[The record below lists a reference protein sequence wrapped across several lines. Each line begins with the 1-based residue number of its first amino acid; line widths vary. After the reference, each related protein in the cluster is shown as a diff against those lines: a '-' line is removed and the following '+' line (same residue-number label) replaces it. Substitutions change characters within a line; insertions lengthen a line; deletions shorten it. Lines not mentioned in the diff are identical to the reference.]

1 MYRRILLASA
11 LAATLAVSLAVA
23 PAASARDSWS
33 VSIGVPGVAVAAG
46 SPVYY
51 GPYYRPYYR
60 PHWRP
65 VYVAPPV
72 VYPAPVYTPY
82 AYGPVYYVGYR
93 RLYSA
98 FPGPRTSTA

>member
-11 LAATLAVSLAVA
+11 VAGTLAAGLAIA

-33 VSIGVPGVAVAAG
+33 VSIGAPGFAVSAG

-51 GPYYRPYYR
+51 GPYYRPYYYR

-65 VYVAPPV
+65 VYVPPPV
-72 VYPAPVYTPY
+72 YYPAPVYTPY
-82 AYGPVYYVGYR
+82 VYGGPVVSYR
-93 RLYSA
+93 HW
-98 FPGPRTSTA
+98 